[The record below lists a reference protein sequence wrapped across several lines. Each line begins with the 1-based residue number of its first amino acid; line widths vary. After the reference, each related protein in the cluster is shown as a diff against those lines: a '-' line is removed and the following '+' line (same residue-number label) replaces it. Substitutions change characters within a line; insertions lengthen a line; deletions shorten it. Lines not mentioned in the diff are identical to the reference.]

1 MTVVD
6 AHAHVIVPGLGAEV
20 HWDDRGQVVELGGKA
35 IRAAVREFVDLD
47 RILEEQDRAGVD
59 RIVLCPWVN
68 LVGRET
74 ARQNEGLAAMVGPR
88 VAALGTVGLERP
100 EELVELMGDGRLSGV
115 EVAASVDGAYLGHDR
130 FADFWAAAA
139 DTGALVFVHPTTR
152 GFGIEALNDY
162 YLWNTAGNPLE
173 TTITAAHLVMAGV
186 LERHPDLRILLAHAG
201 GAILA
206 LRGRLRHSH
215 AFQPEA
221 RARLSESP
229 VDSIRRFYLDTVTHD
244 ETLLRA
250 VVEFAGAQSVLLGSD
265 YPFDMGLERPAEP
278 VRALGL
284 DPADEALI
292 LGGNALRLLQRPAEG
307 ARAAGRAC
315 GRSAAGPARSRSTQ
329 PSSTSSG
336 SVKCRMQALPQPV
349 VGPVRRPTRSRTPSR
364 ARPARGPRVRRDRPR
379 RGRSGSRGP

>member
-20 HWDDRGQVVELGGKA
+20 RWDERGQVVELGGKA
-35 IRAAVREFVDLD
+35 IRAAVREFVDLG
-47 RILEEQDRAGVD
+47 RILEEQDRSGVD

-74 ARQNEGLAAMVGPR
+74 ARQNEGLAALVGER
-88 VAALGTVGLERP
+88 VAALGTVDLERP
-100 EELVELMGDGRLSGV
+100 EELVELIRDGRLSGV
-115 EVAASVDGAYLGHDR
+115 EVAASIDGDYLGHDR
-130 FADFWAAAA
+130 FADFWAAAEE
-139 DTGALVFVHPTTR
+139 TGALVFVHPTTR

-173 TTITAAHLVMAGV
+173 TTITAAHIVMAGV

-215 AFQPEA
+215 SFQPDA
-221 RARLSESP
+221 RSRLTESP
-229 VDSIRRFYLDTVTHD
+229 VDSIRRFHLDTVTHD

-250 VVEFAGAQSVLLGSD
+250 AIEFVGADRVLLGSD
-265 YPFDMGLERPAEP
+265 YPFDMGLERPADP

-292 LGGNALRLLQRPAEG
+292 LGGNALRLLGQEPA
-307 ARAAGRAC
+307 
-315 GRSAAGPARSRSTQ
+315 
-329 PSSTSSG
+329 
-336 SVKCRMQALPQPV
+336 
-349 VGPVRRPTRSRTPSR
+349 
-364 ARPARGPRVRRDRPR
+364 
-379 RGRSGSRGP
+379 